1 MGLEEIATD
10 ERFLVTGRLQASLSH
25 HWQYSSKLTY
35 VLICLY
41 CTQVAV

>member
-10 ERFLVTGRLQASLSH
+10 ESFLVTGHLQASLSH
-25 HWQYSSKLTY
+25 HWQYSNKLAY

-41 CTQVAV
+41 RTQVAV